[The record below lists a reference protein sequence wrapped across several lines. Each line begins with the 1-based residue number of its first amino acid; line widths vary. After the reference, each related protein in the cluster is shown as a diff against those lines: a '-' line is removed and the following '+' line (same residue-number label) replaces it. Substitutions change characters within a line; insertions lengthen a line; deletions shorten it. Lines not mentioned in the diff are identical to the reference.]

1 MSASSVS
8 SGLGGNR
15 IIKKSKNKEKERELL
30 DDLLNELKLE
40 ESREADEPIEI
51 TEAVKEK
58 MKKLM
63 GTYLGLREKVKKVNA
78 IKKELMGQSGM
89 TLKDLET
96 LMKLYGLREL
106 IIGSNKFV
114 LDEMVKK
121 KALKKDEFKEVISE
135 VLGDVEKVERIYE
148 MANERGEEVV
158 VEKLKCL
165 KYKGR

>member
-1 MSASSVS
+1 MSGSN
-8 SGLGGNR
+8 GNR

-30 DDLLNELKLE
+30 DDLLNDLRVE
-40 ESREADEPIEI
+40 EERKEVDEPIEI

-63 GTYLGLREKVKKVNA
+63 GSYLGLREKLKKVNA

-96 LMKLYGLREL
+96 LMKLYGLTEL

-114 LDEMVKK
+114 LDQTVKK
-121 KALKKDEFKEVISE
+121 KALKKGEFKEVISY
-135 VLGDVEKVERIYE
+135 VLNDSALVDQIYKTADE
-148 MANERGEEVV
+148 TSEEVMI
-158 VEKLKCL
+158 EKLKCL
-165 KYKGR
+165 KCKSG

>member
-1 MSASSVS
+1 MSSS

-15 IIKKSKNKEKERELL
+15 IIKKSKTKEKERELL
-30 DDLLNELKLE
+30 DDLLNDLKLE
-40 ESREADEPIEI
+40 ESKEVDEPIEI

-63 GTYLGLREKVKKVNA
+63 GTYLGLREKLKKVNA

-96 LMKLYGLREL
+96 LMKLYGLTEL

-114 LDEMVKK
+114 LDQTVKK
-121 KALKKDEFKEVISE
+121 KALKKGEFKEVIAC
-135 VLGDVEKVERIYE
+135 VLNDASLVDQIYKTADE
-148 MANERGEEVV
+148 TSEEVV

-165 KYKGR
+165 KYKSG